1 MDPVSG
7 ETRADSLL
15 AAGNAAEIAL
25 GFAAAGSPI
34 DAAEL
39 TVLLDDLFVRAVEYA
54 VPVTDLRVL
63 FRRLKAQGLKIGIA
77 SSDNESS
84 IRRTAARFEI
94 DGWVD
99 FVAGY
104 DSGFGTKPEAGM
116 LLGFCAST
124 GLEPRQ
130 VAMVGDNAHDL
141 RMGQAAGAG
150 LKVGVLTGTGT
161 RDTLAALA
169 DICIDDITVLQSLL
183 QG

>member
-1 MDPVSG
+1 M
-7 ETRADSLL
+7 
-15 AAGNAAEIAL
+15 
-25 GFAAAGSPI
+25 
-34 DAAEL
+34 

-99 FVAGY
+99 FIAGY
-104 DSGFGTKPEAGM
+104 DSGFGSKPEPGM
-116 LLGFCAST
+116 LLGFCQST

-141 RMGQAAGAG
+141 HMGQAAGAG
-150 LKVGVLTGTGT
+150 ELYGDRWERLRTIRAAVDPSGVIV
-161 RDTLAALA
+161 ANHPVQA
-169 DICIDDITVLQSLL
+169 
-183 QG
+183 